1 MRKYLIFITIQL
13 SLTPGPQSVR
23 AQELATAQP
32 DSAPILF
39 HPFPADTTAFEESSF
54 RNRIFTGLAA
64 AALGAGIGFFAS
76 QLAQGDWDEEGSRSP
91 VNRSAWAAVGGA
103 GGLVLGFSLPIAGQA
118 PGATRSFPGGDRFI
132 ITGEQIREASL
143 ANAMEAVRFFHPEW
157 LQQQR
162 PDSFEEFRVFTASE
176 IPVYLDN
183 ARLEGINDL
192 AGINALVIKSI
203 QFLNTQQATVRWGT
217 GHRFG
222 AIQVLTQD

>member
-1 MRKYLIFITIQL
+1 MRKYLLILTLQL
-13 SLTPGPQSVR
+13 TLTPGLQSVR
-23 AQELATAQP
+23 AQELASAQP
-32 DSAPILF
+32 DSAPLLF
-39 HPFPADTTAFEESSF
+39 HPLPMDTTAFDHPSF
-54 RNRIFTGLAA
+54 RNRILTGLAG

-76 QLAQGDWDEEGSRSP
+76 HLAQGDWDEGGSRPP

-118 PGATRSFPGGDRFI
+118 PGATSSFPGTDRFI
-132 ITGEQIREASL
+132 ITGDQIREASL
-143 ANAMEAVRFFHPEW
+143 ANAREAVEYFHPEW
-157 LQQQR
+157 LRQQR
-162 PDSFEEFRVFTASE
+162 PDSFEEFRVFTAAD

-217 GHRFG
+217 GHSFG